1 MSEEEYISRLRE
13 FVFDI
18 ADPKSIRKINDDLS
32 DAVFNF
38 AQSKSYY
45 EGKKERLYEYAVT
58 QELTRNLYVVIDQG
72 RKIEDKKKI
81 RKIAREAEDEN

>member
-1 MSEEEYISRLRE
+1 MSMEERMVSRLRE

-18 ADPKSIRKINDDLS
+18 ADPKSIRKINDDLA

-45 EGKKERLYEYAVT
+45 QEKKKRLYEYSIT
-58 QELTRNLYVVIDQG
+58 QELTRIIDTL
-72 RKIEDKKKI
+72 
-81 RKIAREAEDEN
+81 